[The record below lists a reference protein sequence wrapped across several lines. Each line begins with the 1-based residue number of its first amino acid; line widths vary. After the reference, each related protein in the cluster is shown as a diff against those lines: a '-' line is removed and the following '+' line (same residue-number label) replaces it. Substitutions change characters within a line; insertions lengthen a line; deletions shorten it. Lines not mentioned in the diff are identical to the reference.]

1 MTDESSSWWSEEG
14 THHFNHLLWKSLNG
28 ENYA

>member
-28 ENYA
+28 ENYV